1 MSNQINIDKKKTI
14 LFMGSMN
21 AMPMAYAYQLKKLG
35 YKVLYFV
42 DASKKNALCR
52 PEMHYPDISYPY
64 PHWIIEFRLPSQL
77 LLSVFPRLFSL
88 LYFLLIKYYYK
99 HDVGCIFLNG
109 FFITLTP
116 YINFKANKIALS
128 HGSDLDV
135 WANLDKIN
143 EVKAGMSNRSIFKYM
158 PRIVIDPL
166 IELIIERQLKGLL
179 NSSAVLY
186 FPKNF
191 NADGDK
197 VISTIT
203 NAGIRYIQRYD
214 ASFLQLEKISKS
226 KIKVEQKLVILSVVR
241 FLYKTFPEGNFDY
254 NKGNNII
261 IEGLAKYY
269 AINKNIIIHFVN
281 KGEDVIHA
289 KKMCDE
295 LGLGEAVMWHEEM
308 PFNEL
313 TDYMQSADVCI
324 DQVGTHWIGAGVYAM
339 WLGKPLIANA
349 DRAVEVGVWPT
360 ENPVC
365 NSRTPDQ
372 ICEALMMLENSHYR
386 NKIGIES
393 HEFVKKNM
401 DVMQTLNQVFD
412 FKIK

>member
-1 MSNQINIDKKKTI
+1 M
-14 LFMGSMN
+14 
-21 AMPMAYAYQLKKLG
+21 
-35 YKVLYFV
+35 
-42 DASKKNALCR
+42 
-52 PEMHYPDISYPY
+52 
-64 PHWIIEFRLPSQL
+64 
-77 LLSVFPRLFSL
+77 
-88 LYFLLIKYYYK
+88 
-99 HDVGCIFLNG
+99 
-109 FFITLTP
+109 
-116 YINFKANKIALS
+116 
-128 HGSDLDV
+128 
-135 WANLDKIN
+135 
-143 EVKAGMSNRSIFKYM
+143 
-158 PRIVIDPL
+158 
-166 IELIIERQLKGLL
+166 
-179 NSSAVLY
+179 
-186 FPKNF
+186 
-191 NADGDK
+191 
-197 VISTIT
+197 
-203 NAGIRYIQRYD
+203 
-214 ASFLQLEKISKS
+214 
-226 KIKVEQKLVILSVVR
+226 SVVR